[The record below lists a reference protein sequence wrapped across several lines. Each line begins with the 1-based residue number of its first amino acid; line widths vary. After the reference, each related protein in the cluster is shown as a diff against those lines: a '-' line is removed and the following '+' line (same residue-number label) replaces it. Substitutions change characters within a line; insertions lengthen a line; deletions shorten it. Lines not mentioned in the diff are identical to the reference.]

1 MHTDKLFS
9 ATDEELRRVNA
20 LGAQIIAAGNSQEL
34 NAQRMTEELYTAAG
48 KAANVFLPAFP
59 DLPDAARAGYLRTV
73 DSVFNVAADYA
84 RVALQLR
91 GLSKALLSLGV
102 VDALNELTS
111 GEDADG
117 AASAGD
123 LLAAARRNA

>member
-20 LGAQIIAAGNSQEL
+20 LGAQIIAAGNGQEL
-34 NAQRMTEELYTAAG
+34 YAQRMAEELYVAAAN
-48 KAANVFLPAFP
+48 AANVFLPAFP
-59 DLPDAARAGYLRTV
+59 DLPDEARAGYRRKV
-73 DSVFNVAADYA
+73 DSVINAASDYVP
-84 RVALQLR
+84 VALQLR
-91 GLSKALLSLGV
+91 GLNKALANLGV
-102 VDALNELTS
+102 VDVLNALTS
-111 GEDADG
+111 GEGADG